1 MEENNN
7 IEQIN
12 KELWEICNDFKQ
24 ETDAKNNYIDYIS
37 ALLYLTYC
45 ENHELKVLK
54 YLYEFRQQDYIAKII
69 DRNMKVI
76 DKYNLFS
83 NVKFENIIMYRNI
96 PKYNILSR
104 TIEALYKLI
113 MRIEEQYGNSKEYI
127 AKAYEYIIIQVVSRG
142 DTVSENVQT
151 YTPTGIVKVMIGCL
165 DIYEGAKIQDPSC
178 GTGNFILNMPKH
190 KRIEINGKEE
200 DKQSYNICITNSLLH
215 DISIENIELNDFR
228 ERAYI
233 KRKFDYIVSNP
244 PFSQRGLKT
253 KTIRD
258 QKIQYEYGY
267 TDKQLAPGEYSY
279 VLKMFEDLN
288 DNGKMAVILPHGALF
303 REREKYVRREL
314 IEGNYIEA
322 IIGIPENMF
331 FKTRISVIIM
341 ILSKRKDKEGI
352 LFIDASNEYKS
363 KKKINIFTKENQQKI
378 IGAYHKREN
387 IKGYSYVA
395 SKDEIANNDYS
406 LTIKKYVK
414 KEVNKPKVDIQK
426 NMEKLKK
433 LEKER
438 NILEEN
444 ITQLLE
450 KISKELNSTKKEE
463 KIERETD
470 NENILY
476 LKYRG
481 EKCAR
486 GIWNNNEFT
495 ILKGSKIVNDIR
507 DSISKSLIKAVEMA
521 RSEENVIEGIFIKDY
536 KCKSPSMAAT
546 IILGINTNGR
556 TAWKNRN
563 GKSIKESE
571 EIQTVEKYL
580 N

>member
-12 KELWEICNDFKQ
+12 RELWEICNDFKQ

-37 ALLYLTYC
+37 ILLYLTYYK
-45 ENHELKVLK
+45 NHELEVLK
-54 YLYEFRQQDYIAKII
+54 YLYEFRKQDYIAQII
-69 DRNMKVI
+69 DRNMEII
-76 DKYNLFS
+76 DKDNLFS

-104 TIEALYKLI
+104 TIEALYELI
-113 MRIEEQYGNSKEYI
+113 MKIEEQYGNSKKYI
-127 AKAYEYIIIQVVSRG
+127 AKAYEYILIQVVARG
-142 DTVSENVQT
+142 DINSEDVQI
-151 YTPTGIVKVMIGCL
+151 YTPTGIAKVMIGCL
-165 DIYEGAKIQDPSC
+165 DIWTGAKIQDPSC
-178 GTGNFILNMPKH
+178 GTGNFILNIPQDK
-190 KRIEINGKEE
+190 KVEINGKEE
-200 DKQSYNICITNSLLH
+200 DKQSYNICITNLMLH
-215 DISIENIELNDFR
+215 DINSDNIVFNDFK
-228 ERAYI
+228 ERTYI
-233 KRKFDYIVSNP
+233 KRKFDFIISNP

-253 KTIRD
+253 KIIRD
-258 QKIQYEYGY
+258 EKIQYEYGY
-267 TDKQLAPGEYSY
+267 TNKKLAPGEYSY
-279 VLKMFEDLN
+279 VLKMFEDLK

-303 REREKYVRREL
+303 REREKIVRKEL
-314 IEGNYIEA
+314 IQGNYIEA

-331 FKTRISVIIM
+331 FGTRISVIIM
-341 ILSKRKDKEGI
+341 ILSKKKATEGI

-378 IGAYHKREN
+378 IYTYKKREN
-387 IKGYSYVA
+387 IKGYSYLA
-395 SKDEIANNDYS
+395 SKDEIANNDYN

-414 KEVNKPKVDIQK
+414 KEIDKPKVDMQK
-426 NMEKLKK
+426 NIENLEK

-438 NILEEN
+438 NTLEEN
-444 ITQLLE
+444 IAEVLE
-450 KISKELNSTKKEE
+450 KIYKELNSSKEE
-463 KIERETD
+463 KKGKETD

-486 GIWNNNEFT
+486 GIWDNNEFT
-495 ILKGSKIVNDIR
+495 ILKGSKIVNHISE
-507 DSISKSLIKAVEMA
+507 SISKSLIKAVEIA
-521 RSEENVIEGIFIKDY
+521 RSEENVIEGTFIKDY

-563 GKSIKESE
+563 GKSIKELE
-571 EIQTVEKYL
+571 KIEIVGKYL
-580 N
+580 D